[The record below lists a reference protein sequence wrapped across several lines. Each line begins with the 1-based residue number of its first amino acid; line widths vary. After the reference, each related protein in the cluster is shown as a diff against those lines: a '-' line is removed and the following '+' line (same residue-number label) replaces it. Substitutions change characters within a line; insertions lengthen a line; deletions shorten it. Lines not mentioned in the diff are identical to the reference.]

1 MSDGMGREFTYLS
14 SHATNRYFIPNWG
27 IHIKYEEGMYVHCK
41 GEYRDQYR
49 LCDSPNVLQCGARTQ
64 CYFPLCPKEGN
75 VTLEEY
81 AEILQKDVLIEKNQ
95 YCDGY
100 VIDREITHSTDGH
113 PILYVGVSMPNS
125 FKNYG
130 DMIIFIE
137 NGKVIHQICRTYFDE
152 RAVLREFCML
162 RGQEWDDKEEIMDG

>member
-1 MSDGMGREFTYLS
+1 M
-14 SHATNRYFIPNWG
+14 
-27 IHIKYEEGMYVHCK
+27 
-41 GEYRDQYR
+41 
-49 LCDSPNVLQCGARTQ
+49 
-64 CYFPLCPKEGN
+64 
-75 VTLEEY
+75 EEY

-137 NGKVIHQICRTYFDE
+137 NGKVIHQIGRTYFDE
-152 RAVLREFCML
+152 RAVLREFCKM
-162 RGQEWDDKEEIMDG
+162 RGQEWDDEEEIMDDYC

>member
-1 MSDGMGREFTYLS
+1 
-14 SHATNRYFIPNWG
+14 
-27 IHIKYEEGMYVHCK
+27 MYVHCN

-49 LCDSPNVLQCGARTQ
+49 FCDSPNVLQCGARTQ

-75 VTLEEY
+75 ITLEEY

-137 NGKVIHQICRTYFDE
+137 NGKVIHQIGRTYFDE
-152 RAVLREFCML
+152 RAVLREFYML
-162 RGQEWDDKEEIMDG
+162 RGQEWDDKEEIMDDYC